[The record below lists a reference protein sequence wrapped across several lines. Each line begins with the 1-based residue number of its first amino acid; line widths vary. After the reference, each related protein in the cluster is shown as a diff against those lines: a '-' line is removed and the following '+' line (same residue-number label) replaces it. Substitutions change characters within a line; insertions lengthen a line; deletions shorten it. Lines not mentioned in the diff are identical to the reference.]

1 MKKKTKAPRNPL
13 GMVIASLI
21 LLFGVTLIVLG
32 CVNFAAF
39 GWGVAS
45 LLLLSGVSSS
55 GLALMTLVTGKL
67 EWILLDLLLPG

>member
-21 LLFGVTLIVLG
+21 LLFGLTFIVLG
-32 CVNFAAF
+32 CVNFAAL
-39 GWGVAS
+39 GWGTAT
-45 LLLLSGVSSS
+45 LLIFSGALSS